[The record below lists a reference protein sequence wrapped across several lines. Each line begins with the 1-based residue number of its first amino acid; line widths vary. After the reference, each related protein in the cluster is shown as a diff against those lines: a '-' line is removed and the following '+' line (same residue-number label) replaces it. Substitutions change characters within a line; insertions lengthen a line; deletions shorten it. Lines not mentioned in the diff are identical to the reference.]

1 MLAVKGIYD
10 NGQIKWRE
18 PFGPLDLKK
27 PIQVVVLF
35 LDETL
40 SESTVF
46 TKNDLDNS
54 NNINI
59 IPPESLAIMKL
70 TDETGF
76 VQDVINSK
84 EEDCWNGL

>member
-18 PFGPLDLKK
+18 PFEPLEIKK

-35 LDETL
+35 MDETL
-40 SESTVF
+40 SESIVL
-46 TKNDLDNS
+46 TKNNLDNS
-54 NNINI
+54 NNT

-70 TDETGF
+70 TDETAF

-84 EEDCWNGL
+84 EEDCWNDL